1 MNVITNQM
9 LDDDID
15 FNAYL
20 ESTEHQMTVR
30 SATGYIDEVIDHLY
44 NESGPVGTKTPF
56 RKLDGLFRFRP
67 SEVTLWGGMSGHGK
81 SLLLGQM
88 MLGFMAQ
95 NEKTV
100 IASMEMTPKS
110 TLIRACRQAEGT
122 SRPSREF
129 VTDFLTMGGEHLW
142 LYDQQGMVRA
152 DRIAGMA
159 EYAADKLGVKH
170 VIIDSLMKCG
180 LGEDDYNGQKR
191 FVDRLCTIAHDTGV
205 HIHLVAHTRKG
216 KDELTPPNKMDILG
230 GSSITN
236 QVDNLIMVWR
246 NKAKELSIADGSAT
260 SKILAEPDAQMAIHK
275 QRHGEWEGVAGLW
288 FDPSSLQFLEREG
301 GHPINILNPR
311 IYE

>member
-9 LDDDID
+9 LDDDLD

-30 SATGYIDEVIDHLY
+30 SASSYIDEVIEHIHGDT
-44 NESGPVGTKTPF
+44 GPVGTKTTF
-56 RKLDGLFRFRP
+56 RKLDGLLRFRP

-100 IASMEMTPKS
+100 VASMEMTPKA
-110 TLIRACRQAEGT
+110 TLVRACRQGEGC
-122 SRPSREF
+122 SRPSPEF
-129 VTDFLTMGGEHLW
+129 ITEFLTMAGEHIW

-152 DRIAGMA
+152 ERIAGMA
-159 EYAADKLGVKH
+159 EYAANKLGVKH
-170 VIIDSLMKCG
+170 VIVDSLMKCG

-205 HIHLVAHTRKG
+205 HIHLVAHTRKQ

-236 QVDNLIMVWR
+236 QVDNLIIVWR
-246 NKAKELSIADGSAT
+246 NKGKEQAISEGSAT
-260 SKILAEPDAQMAIHK
+260 SAVISQPDALMAIHK
-275 QRHGEWEGVAGLW
+275 QRHGEWEGNVGLW
-288 FDPSSLQFLEREG
+288 FDPASLQFMEREG
-301 GHPINILNPR
+301 GHPINLLNPR
-311 IYE
+311 SYE